1 MIAILAAMISLLMIQ
16 AALAQQASPCHPDDI
31 GITVCPSGKVELRVI
46 RGTLSP
52 KQRYGIAWNT
62 EEGRTGH
69 DYQLFSGGA
78 KTRYAGGDS
87 DTFLVRLIDGKSLVK
102 LKGAHPGD
110 KARYNHQTQRAIWSS
125 DETWL
130 IAVNE
135 SKWAT
140 DHADAYRIG
149 RDSVS
154 DPLDLRSLCE
164 AAERRS
170 FKSAG
175 RKVQIDKFQQWI
187 DVKSVDNDGTIA
199 AVCYMQIM
207 KQDDAYQFFV
217 RMKLQASGKAV
228 AAKLGAVKRC
238 RQLEGACALT
248 EPPD

>member
-1 MIAILAAMISLLMIQ
+1 M
-16 AALAQQASPCHPDDI
+16 
-31 GITVCPSGKVELRVI
+31 
-46 RGTLSP
+46 
-52 KQRYGIAWNT
+52 
-62 EEGRTGH
+62 
-69 DYQLFSGGA
+69 
-78 KTRYAGGDS
+78 
-87 DTFLVRLIDGKSLVK
+87 RLIDGKSLVK

-187 DVKSVDNDGTIA
+187 DVKSVNNDGTIA
-199 AVCYMQIM
+199 AVCYIQIM

-228 AAKLGAVKRC
+228 AAKLGTVKRC
-238 RQLEGACALT
+238 RDLEGACALT